1 MASAGIDAR
10 ALKSWEEAFTYPIAT
25 TRQIEKQLRNDIAAN
40 KERLRTLV
48 GSSYRDLL
56 GTADRI
62 IQLDQRMQETE
73 ELMGEVSLQCNS
85 GVIDKKARHL
95 AQLQEQT
102 AQQKSG
108 GRQLAAQLSLLQKCQ
123 KCLPRLF
130 RRGGSVLTAAKV
142 LAVSRLL
149 TKRIGQENNAPPL
162 LSLIKEQLT
171 SQRRRLLR
179 RVDLI
184 LISPESSLR
193 QLIDAICAF
202 CIVTSSSSNDAIRHF
217 QDLQLDEIR
226 RLSDASEKGR
236 EGVLGGFHYY
246 LQSLR
251 TTPKLFGRQF
261 SDAMRDLRGQPLLR
275 STDIESLEELDLA
288 KVQQFIPTEILS
300 FVPWIKHTDSPLA
313 ESPSILGTWSNVAF
327 EDICL
332 ALKRTVDELSDTS
345 ELFNF
350 RKQALEVWLPLSS
363 STSTHS
369 NAEIFTALRS
379 IFNTRIKGLLHARA
393 GSLSV
398 IASDIESVLEEG
410 GDDSTVSCL
419 SIWDH
424 DFATASLGKG
434 ASTFKRRL
442 IDRHLGH
449 SKTTTLILASL
460 QRWTAAMSN
469 SLEKIEQLRTTRW
482 IDFIEE
488 DEDVD
493 EDGDEKTEIIERT
506 LQKDDPDQY
515 EQEHKSSLDT
525 ATLEF
530 QGRIKAAVE
539 TVNKTETPKAI
550 FLLRTIRGIYH
561 HMTSSSSS
569 IQQQDLPI
577 LASTIPRLHHLLAT
591 NTTSTLLGPIQSS
604 SSLVPRHKIKAL
616 AHLWEGD
623 PPLPTHP
630 SPPVF
635 KLLQRLT
642 GIMADQGPDLWS
654 GDAVEEV
661 KRAVRKEIMEKKLLL
676 VERRAWANGTEVRL
690 KLASGTRDDRAR
702 GGGGDEEEAGHQV
715 STQLLFDVLYLLH
728 ALELQGESKPTT
740 ADESGSDAVTSET
753 LLRHL
758 KDSVSRHLDAAAMTA
773 LESRAKD
780 YWARTSLLF
789 GLLA

>member
-1 MASAGIDAR
+1 M
-10 ALKSWEEAFTYPIAT
+10 
-25 TRQIEKQLRNDIAAN
+25 
-40 KERLRTLV
+40 
-48 GSSYRDLL
+48 
-56 GTADRI
+56 
-62 IQLDQRMQETE
+62 
-73 ELMGEVSLQCNS
+73 
-85 GVIDKKARHL
+85 
-95 AQLQEQT
+95 
-102 AQQKSG
+102 
-108 GRQLAAQLSLLQKCQ
+108 
-123 KCLPRLF
+123 
-130 RRGGSVLTAAKV
+130 
-142 LAVSRLL
+142 SRLL
-149 TKRIGQENNAPPL
+149 TKRIGQEDNAPPL
-162 LSLIKEQLT
+162 LDLIKEQLT

-184 LISPESSLR
+184 LINPESSIQ

-202 CIVTSSSSNDAIRHF
+202 CIVTSSSSSDAIRHF
-217 QDLQLDEIR
+217 HDLRLDEIR
-226 RLSDASEKGR
+226 RLSNAPDKVR
-236 EGVLGGFHYY
+236 EGILEGFHYY

-275 STDIESLEELDLA
+275 STDIQSLDGLDLA

-300 FVPWIKHTDSPLA
+300 FVPWIKHTDSPLT
-313 ESPSILGTWSNVAF
+313 ESPSVLGKWSNIAF
-327 EDICL
+327 EEICL
-332 ALKRTVDELSDTS
+332 ALKRTVNELSHTS
-345 ELFNF
+345 ELLNF

-369 NAEIFTALRS
+369 NAEIFEALRS

-410 GDDSTVSCL
+410 GDDTTVSCP
-419 SIWDH
+419 SMWDH

-460 QRWTAAMSN
+460 HRWTAAMSN
-469 SLEKIEQLRTTRW
+469 SLEKIQQLRTTRW

-493 EDGDEKTEIIERT
+493 DDGDDKTEIVERN
-506 LQKDDPDQY
+506 LQKDDPDHY
-515 EQEHKSSLDT
+515 EHEHKSSLDT

-530 QGRIKAAVE
+530 QSRIKAAVE
-539 TVNKTETPKAI
+539 NLFETETPKAI

-561 HMTSSSSS
+561 HMTSSTT
-569 IQQQDLPI
+569 QQPDLTI
-577 LASTIPRLHHLLAT
+577 LASTIPRLHQLLAT
-591 NTTSTLLGPIQSS
+591 NTTSTLVDPIQSS
-604 SSLVPRHKIKAL
+604 SSFIKRLKIKAL

-661 KRAVRKEIMEKKLLL
+661 KRAVRKQIVEGKLLP
-676 VERRAWANGTEVRL
+676 VETKAWENGTAEKL
-690 KLASGTRDDRAR
+690 KLANGTRDD
-702 GGGGDEEEAGHQV
+702 GDGRKADQQISIQV
-715 STQLLFDVLYLLH
+715 LFDVLYLLH
-728 ALELQGESKPTT
+728 ALELQGESNQTT
-740 ADESGSDAVTSET
+740 TDESGSEAMTSKT
-753 LLRHL
+753 LIRHL
-758 KDSVSRHLDAAAMTA
+758 KESVSGHLDATAMTA
-773 LESRAKD
+773 LESRAKN

>member
-1 MASAGIDAR
+1 MASAGSDAR

-62 IQLDQRMQETE
+62 IQLDHRMQETE

-85 GVIDKKARHL
+85 DVIDKKARHL
-95 AQLQEQT
+95 AQLQEQA

-108 GRQLAAQLSLLQKCQ
+108 GRQLAAQLSLLQKCH

-149 TKRIGQENNAPPL
+149 TKRIGQEDNAPPL
-162 LSLIKEQLT
+162 LNLIKEQLT

-184 LISPESSLR
+184 LISPESSLH
-193 QLIDAICAF
+193 QLIEAICAF

-217 QDLQLDEIR
+217 QDLRLDEIR

-236 EGVLGGFHYY
+236 EGVLEGFHYY

-313 ESPSILGTWSNVAF
+313 EAPSILGKWSNAAF
-327 EDICL
+327 EDLCL
-332 ALKRTVDELSDTS
+332 ALKRTANELSDTS
-345 ELFNF
+345 ELLNF

-369 NAEIFTALRS
+369 NAEIFQALRS

-410 GDDSTVSCL
+410 GDDTTPSCL

-424 DFATASLGKG
+424 DLATASLGKG

-469 SLEKIEQLRTTRW
+469 SLEQIEQVRTTRW

-493 EDGDEKTEIIERT
+493 DDGDGDDKTETIERT

-515 EQEHKSSLDT
+515 EHEHKSSLDT

-530 QGRIKAAVE
+530 QSRIKAAVE
-539 TVNKTETPKAI
+539 TLHESETPKAI

-561 HMTSSSSS
+561 HMTSSS

-577 LASTIPRLHHLLAT
+577 LASAIPRLHHLLAT
-591 NTTSTLLGPIQSS
+591 NTTSTLLGPIHTS
-604 SSLVPRHKIKAL
+604 SSLVQRHKIKAL
-616 AHLWEGD
+616 ARLWEGD

-661 KRAVRKEIMEKKLLL
+661 KRAVRKEIVERKLLPL
-676 VERRAWANGTEVRL
+676 ETKVWVNGTEEKPKLANGT
-690 KLASGTRDDRAR
+690 TDD
-702 GGGGDEEEAGHQV
+702 GDGRKADRQT
-715 STQLLFDVLYLLH
+715 STQVLFDVFYLLLH
-728 ALELQGESKPTT
+728 ALELRG
-740 ADESGSDAVTSET
+740 ESGSDAVTSET
-753 LLRHL
+753 LIRHL

>member
-1 MASAGIDAR
+1 M
-10 ALKSWEEAFTYPIAT
+10 
-25 TRQIEKQLRNDIAAN
+25 
-40 KERLRTLV
+40 
-48 GSSYRDLL
+48 
-56 GTADRI
+56 
-62 IQLDQRMQETE
+62 
-73 ELMGEVSLQCNS
+73 
-85 GVIDKKARHL
+85 
-95 AQLQEQT
+95 
-102 AQQKSG
+102 
-108 GRQLAAQLSLLQKCQ
+108 
-123 KCLPRLF
+123 
-130 RRGGSVLTAAKV
+130 

-149 TKRIGQENNAPPL
+149 TKRIAQEDNAPPL
-162 LSLIKEQLT
+162 VDRIKEQLT

-184 LISPESSLR
+184 LINPESSLQ

-217 QDLQLDEIR
+217 QDLRLDEIR

-261 SDAMRDLRGQPLLR
+261 SDAMRDLRSQPLLR

-288 KVQQFIPTEILS
+288 TVQQFIPTEILS
-300 FVPWIKHTDSPLA
+300 FVPWIKHTDSALA

-327 EDICL
+327 KDICL
-332 ALKRTVDELSDTS
+332 ALKRTVDDLSHTS
-345 ELFNF
+345 ELLNF

-369 NAEIFTALRS
+369 NAEIFEALRS
-379 IFNTRIKGLLHARA
+379 IFNTRIEGLLHARA

-410 GDDSTVSCL
+410 GDDTAVSCL
-419 SIWDH
+419 SMWDH
-424 DFATASLGKG
+424 DFATAALGKG

-482 IDFIEE
+482 IDIIEE
-488 DEDVD
+488 DDD
-493 EDGDEKTEIIERT
+493 DDDDDDGGDKTERVERT

-515 EQEHKSSLDT
+515 EHAHKSSLDT
-525 ATLEF
+525 ATFEF
-530 QGRIKAAVE
+530 QNRIKAAVE
-539 TVNKTETPKAI
+539 TLNETETPKAI

-561 HMTSSSSS
+561 HMTSSS
-569 IQQQDLPI
+569 IQQQDLTI
-577 LASTIPRLHHLLAT
+577 LASAIPRLHHLLAT
-591 NTTSTLLGPIQSS
+591 NTTSILLGPIQSS
-604 SSLVPRHKIKAL
+604 SSLVPRHQIKAL

-661 KRAVRKEIMEKKLLL
+661 KRAVRKQIVERKLLP
-676 VERRAWANGTEVRL
+676 VETRAWVNGTEEKPKLANGT
-690 KLASGTRDDRAR
+690 GDDEDGRKA
-702 GGGGDEEEAGHQV
+702 DQQTSIQV
-715 STQLLFDVLYLLH
+715 LFDLLYLLLH
-728 ALELQGESKPTT
+728 ALELRGESNTAIAEESGCEAVT
-740 ADESGSDAVTSET
+740 ADT
-753 LLRHL
+753 LIRHL
-758 KDSVSRHLDAAAMTA
+758 KESVSRHLDAAAMTV